1 MGKVSTTQSIW
12 RSGGGDATRQSYC
25 GSGVMGAQF
34 YVPATNAAG
43 DNVQA
48 SATNTAPVILPAGS
62 VLLSVVTVGDGGAAE
77 TFDMGYNLVDGS
89 GFDVNGFVATGLAD
103 ASDTIQAGSATAGV
117 SMGQVNNSGVNG
129 YLTAGGVLTAG
140 FSGWVTYFVQD
151 PLAGQQNV

>member
-1 MGKVSTTQSIW
+1 MAVSTTQAIW
-12 RSGGGDATRQSYC
+12 RSGGGDQTRQAYC

-48 SATNTAPVILPAGS
+48 SATNTAPVILPAGT
-62 VLLSVVTVGDGGAAE
+62 VILSVVTTGDGGAAE
-77 TFDMGYNLVDGS
+77 TFDMGYNFVDGS
-89 GFDVNGFVATGLAD
+89 GFDVNAFVATGLAD
-103 ASDTIQAGSATAGV
+103 ALTTIQPGSATAGT
-117 SMGQVNNSGVNG
+117 SMGIANTGING